1 MRPRDLV
8 RRYLAHN
15 LGLKAISLLLAVG
28 LWLAVASGRLH

>member
-1 MRPRDLV
+1 MRPRDLL

-15 LGLKAISLLLAVG
+15 LALKAISLLLAIG